1 MRTHRHARFHLYA
14 DSVLRDAV
22 DRAPSHVGTRRVD
35 HLRIDARPHR
45 FENRFAGA
53 LRGQINCASP
63 IEIQRN
69 PGLVCRDQSQ
79 NNMIDIATRQIM
91 RLERI
96 ARNLDACFHSG
107 NPIIDD

>member
-1 MRTHRHARFHLYA
+1 MLA
-14 DSVLRDAV
+14 
-22 DRAPSHVGTRRVD
+22 SHVGTRRVD
-35 HLRIDARPHR
+35 HLRIDARAHR

-53 LRGQINCASP
+53 LRGQIDCASP

-69 PGLVCRDQSQ
+69 SGLVRRDQSQ

-107 NPIIDD
+107 DAIIDN